1 MENQP
6 ETENPEWTKKKRKKE
21 DRTVGGTL
29 VSLDDQGGWGWKSK
43 WSKRRTQVERRAM
56 SDQHGG
62 KARRSGSSVNWT
74 QFADESLG
82 VAWSE

>member
-1 MENQP
+1 MLVWNRAEMS
-6 ETENPEWTKKKRKKE
+6 RSG
-21 DRTVGGTL
+21 RVGMNSKCPNGEQE
-29 VSLDDQGGWGWKSK
+29 SGGA
-43 WSKRRTQVERRAM
+43 TT

-62 KARRSGSSVNWT
+62 KARCSGTSVNWI

>member
-1 MENQP
+1 MN
-6 ETENPEWTKKKRKKE
+6 
-21 DRTVGGTL
+21 
-29 VSLDDQGGWGWKSK
+29 SK
-43 WSKRRTQVERRAM
+43 WPKRRAGASKRQA

-62 KARRSGSSVNWT
+62 KARRSGTSVNWM